1 MGNHETTTVS
11 WVDKALNS
19 AKSGIALIGGL
30 AVTVAGLPDVT
41 PFVPAQYRPEVA
53 LVLSVITAI
62 AVWWTKNKPLPVPP
76 PATPAEPPAQG

>member
-1 MGNHETTTVS
+1 MGDHSTGVS

-19 AKSGIALIGGL
+19 IKAGVAFIGGL
-30 AVTVAGLPDVT
+30 AVTLAALPDVT

-53 LVLSVITAI
+53 VALSVITAI

-76 PATPAEPPAQG
+76 PAPVVEPPAQG